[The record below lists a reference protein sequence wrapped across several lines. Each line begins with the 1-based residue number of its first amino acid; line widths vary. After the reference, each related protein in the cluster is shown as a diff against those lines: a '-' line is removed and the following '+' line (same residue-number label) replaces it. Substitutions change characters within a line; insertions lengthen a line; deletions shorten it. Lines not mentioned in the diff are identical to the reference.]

1 MKKALLF
8 FILGVAVSSIPNV
21 IVLAADINPTTY
33 NESKI
38 FSNQHLE
45 NIKTENMV
53 KTHISSLKRIN
64 NGEKIFYKYTNTYL
78 NFREY
83 PSLDSKIYY
92 TFPINKK
99 IKVIKYNNEWYKAI
113 DDGGKVGYVYKKYT
127 SDNKRVNYK
136 DYSAAVNT
144 TKSFMPYTAIT
155 SAESPQ
161 YRLQQKAYTG
171 SYGIRQVDGR
181 YCVALGSYY
190 TTAVGTY
197 FDLILENGT
206 VIPCILAD
214 CKADRHT
221 DETNRVTFDGSL
233 AEFVVDGKALEKR
246 IWKSGDVSSADASW
260 DSPVKTVRIYE
271 RKIKL

>member
-1 MKKALLF
+1 MKTK
-8 FILGVAVSSIPNV
+8 VW
-21 IVLAADINPTTY
+21 VLAAAAGIGLCMGAAVRQGTESPMSPVSMYTEENADMECLSRLDIKEEAAKQIEDYQYVQAHKYDTGWTSAAVNLRARP
-33 NESKI
+33 SDK
-38 FSNQHLE
+38 SQVLE
-45 NIKTENMV
+45 VIGFNT
-53 KTHISSLKRIN
+53 RIQYRQ
-64 NGEKIFYKYTNTYL
+64 E
-78 NFREY
+78 
-83 PSLDSKIYY
+83 DQ
-92 TFPINKK
+92 
-99 IKVIKYNNEWYKAI
+99 EWYQVRYK
-113 DDGGKVGYVYKKYT
+113 GQTGYLHKDYL
-127 SDNKRVNYK
+127 SLARIPFH

-171 SYGIRQVDGR
+171 TYGIRQVNGR
-181 YCVALGSYY
+181 YCVAVGSYY

-271 RKIKL
+271 KGCG